1 MCDVSECLLL
11 AWVRCVRDHS
21 FAVIACQHV
30 YTMTMMMM
38 SDMAQSLSMMAVTCY
53 RFDVCVECVVMAL
66 VWLAVAYMMLMILVM
81 VLNDMVRF
89 SLSMM
94 AVRVVSI

>member
-1 MCDVSECLLL
+1 
-11 AWVRCVRDHS
+11 
-21 FAVIACQHV
+21 
-30 YTMTMMMM
+30 
-38 SDMAQSLSMMAVTCY
+38 
-53 RFDVCVECVVMAL
+53 VCVECVVMAL